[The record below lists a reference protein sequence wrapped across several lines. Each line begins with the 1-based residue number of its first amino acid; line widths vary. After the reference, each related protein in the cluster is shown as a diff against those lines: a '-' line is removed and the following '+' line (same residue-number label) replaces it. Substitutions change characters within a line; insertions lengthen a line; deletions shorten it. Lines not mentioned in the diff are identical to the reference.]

1 MTRPA
6 LCTDTRDNML
16 AYKIKTET
24 DDNGTLLI
32 TCPALPE
39 VTTFAESKA
48 EVALRARDA
57 IEEAIAARM
66 SDREKIPKSVPEKN
80 LSSPNVVAVSA
91 LPAMKVALYDGMRAR
106 GVTKAELAR
115 LLQWHAPQ
123 VDRVLDIRHSSRIDQ
138 MEAAL
143 GALGLKL
150 DVNVREEKRR
160 RRTRVG
166 A

>member
-1 MTRPA
+1 MCFSR
-6 LCTDTRDNML
+6 CTDIRDEML
-16 AYKIKTET
+16 AYKIKTKA

-48 EVALRARDA
+48 EVALRVRDG

-66 SDREKIPKSVPEKN
+66 ADREDIPKGVAEKH
-80 LSSPNVVAVSA
+80 LSEPDVVAISA
-91 LPAMKVALYDGMRAR
+91 LPAMKVALYDRMRKK
-106 GVTKAELAR
+106 GITKAELAR
-115 LLQWHAPQ
+115 LLQWHGPQ

-138 MEAAL
+138 MEAAF

-150 DVNVREEKRR
+150 DVGVREEKRR
-160 RRTRVG
+160 RAAR
-166 A
+166 ANA